1 VVADPAVFT
10 DLALVLSAAVV
21 GGVLAWWAGQPL
33 ILGYV
38 AGGLLISPFTPGP
51 SVTDLKSFE
60 LFAEIGVVLL
70 MFSIGIEFSVKD
82 LLRVRW
88 VALVGGPIGILACI
102 GLGFAVAVGLG
113 SPRMEGAV
121 VGAVISVASTM
132 AASRLLMDRGELHT
146 RHGRVMMGTLLVEDL
161 AVVVLIAVFPAFGA
175 LAPDQILVSISQA
188 LGKAALVL
196 LVFWLLVAR
205 VVPRVMGHVARMHND
220 ELFLLVALALGLGTA
235 ALTHAVGLSLA
246 LGAFLAGL
254 IISES
259 DYAHE
264 TLMRLLSLREAFGA
278 LFFVTVGA
286 LVDPSVV
293 AAHLPLL
300 GVLVG
305 LAVAGKGVIRT
316 LVVRAFGE
324 SGRTAILSG
333 VGLAQI
339 GEFSFVLVQ
348 IARRAGHVGAPVYQA
363 TLAASL
369 VTILLNAL
377 LMRVVPRWLGQA
389 ALPRTSQVRL
399 SPGSP
404 DGDLRDH
411 VVLCGF
417 GRVGSAI
424 GEAFETFGVRYVVI
438 EVDPEVVRG
447 LAARGVP
454 SVLGDAAVRRV
465 LETARVERAALV
477 VVAIA
482 EIDRVG
488 LVVRRARAMNA
499 AVPILARAHQ
509 RDAREGLA
517 RDGATEVIQPE
528 LEAAATL
535 IRHALNRLAMPRP
548 RVLAYLER
556 FREAMAVGDA
566 APVDGREPLPEVA
579 DVELGQGN
587 FADQSLREARIRE
600 RVGVTV
606 VAVSRPTGEALL
618 NPPSETILRAG
629 DRVRVFG
636 LPEQIRAFKRDARSP
651 TA

>member
-10 DLALVLSAAVV
+10 DLALVLLAAVV
-21 GGVLAWWAGQPL
+21 GGTLAWWAGQPL

-38 AGGLLISPFTPGP
+38 FGGLLISPFTPGP
-51 SVTDLKSFE
+51 SVTDPRSFD
-60 LFAEIGVVLL
+60 LFAEVGVVLL

-82 LLRVRW
+82 LLRVKW
-88 VALVGGPIGILACI
+88 VALVGGPIGILACVAL
-102 GLGFAVAVGLG
+102 GLVVSAWLG
-113 SPRMEGAV
+113 ASRTEGAV
-121 VGAVISVASTM
+121 VGAVVSVASTM

-161 AVVVLIAVFPAFGA
+161 AVVVLIALLPAFGA
-175 LAPDQILVSISQA
+175 IGPDRLLAVGLA
-188 LGKAALVL
+188 LGKASLVL
-196 LVFWLLVAR
+196 LPFVLLVAR
-205 VVPRVMGHVARMHND
+205 VVPRMMGHVARMHND
-220 ELFLLVALALGLGTA
+220 ELFLLVALAIGLGTA
-235 ALTHAVGLSLA
+235 ALTQTVGLSLA

-254 IISES
+254 VISES

-264 TLMRLLSLREAFGA
+264 TLVRLLPLREAFGA

-293 AAHLPLL
+293 VAHLPLL
-300 GVLVG
+300 GALVA
-305 LAVAGKGVIRT
+305 LVVAGKGLIRT
-316 LVVRAFGE
+316 LVVLAFGE
-324 SGRTAILSG
+324 RARTAILSG

-348 IARRAGHVGAPVYQA
+348 AARRAGHVGAPVYQA

-389 ALPRTSQVRL
+389 ALPRTSQIRL

-404 DGDLRDH
+404 DGELRDH

-447 LAARGVP
+447 LSARGVP
-454 SVLGDAAVRRV
+454 SVLGDAAVRPV
-465 LETARVERAALV
+465 LEAARVDRAALV

-488 LVVRRARAMNA
+488 LVVRRARAMNPA
-499 AVPILARAHQ
+499 APILARAHQ

-535 IRHALNRLAMPRP
+535 IRHALDRLAKPRP

-556 FREAMAVGDA
+556 FREAMGVGQ
-566 APVDGREPLPEVA
+566 APPADGREPLPEVA
-579 DVELGQGN
+579 DVELGQGA
-587 FADQSLREARIRE
+587 FADQSLRETRIRE
-600 RVGVTV
+600 RLGVTV
-606 VAVSRPTGEALL
+606 VAVIRPSGEVLL

-636 LPEQIRAFKRDARSP
+636 LPEQIGAFRHDAGSP
-651 TA
+651 ATP